1 MAKQGVFPKSLSKEK
16 ARDILWAF
24 TGRDFYRMLVVERKW
39 FPDEYEK
46 WLSDIL
52 INTLVSS

>member
-1 MAKQGVFPKSLSKEK
+1 MDKQGVFPKSLPKEK
-16 ARDILWAF
+16 ARDILWTF

-39 FPDEYEK
+39 SPDEYEK
-46 WLSDIL
+46 WLSNML